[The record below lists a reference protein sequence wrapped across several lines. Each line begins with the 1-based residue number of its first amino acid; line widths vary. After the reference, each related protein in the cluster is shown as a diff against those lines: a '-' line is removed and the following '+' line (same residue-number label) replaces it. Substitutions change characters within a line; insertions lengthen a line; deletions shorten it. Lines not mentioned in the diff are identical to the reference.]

1 MSSVAR
7 CWTHIASLQRLPAL
21 QSGCSVPLEPYPW
34 PENFVKITPMLQQYL
49 DAKERY
55 PDTLLFFRMGDF
67 YEMFFEDAVTASRVL
82 GLTLT
87 ARNKG
92 GDAEEVP
99 MAGVP
104 HHAAGHYISG
114 LIENGFAV
122 AICEQLEDPSQAK
135 GIVRRD
141 VVRVITP
148 GVVMDTDNLD
158 SRSSNYVAAIHV
170 GKETYGVAYL
180 DVSTGRFHVTEA
192 ATLTELSSEIGRIEP
207 REILVND
214 VEGAAQFEGLW
225 PASFV
230 RRRDSSYF
238 DVRNLFKAAKDA
250 IRLEREMA
258 ADGFF
263 LDRKAMELL
272 LGDVADFGFRDP
284 ERVRSSAVAALRYVV
299 DTQRGVPS
307 HLRPAEP
314 YHLREFLIVDAST
327 KANLE
332 LTETLMG
339 GKRSGSLLS
348 VIDKTLTSMGG
359 RALRHWLNYPLVAP
373 DAINA
378 RLDAVEELTKRTA
391 WREDFRTCLEGVY
404 DIERLCGR
412 ISAGTANARDV
423 RSLLSTLD
431 SIEPIKRELAGAESP
446 LMKRLDQGIDLF
458 EDMRSRVSSALVES
472 PPVTLTEGGMFKRG
486 FDPELDELIELS
498 ENGKDWIL
506 RFEQR
511 ERDRTQI
518 SSLKVRYNKV
528 FGYYIEITRANLEST
543 PADYIRKQT
552 LANAERYFTPELKE
566 MEDKILGA
574 EDKRK
579 SLEYKLFEALRDEIG
594 QHVGALMSTAQ
605 KLAELDVLVGFAEL
619 AVRHDYIRP
628 IVDDGPAVE
637 IEQGRHPVVEHTLTE
652 GRFVPN
658 NVALGGDHPFLQ
670 IITGP
675 NMAGKSTI
683 IRQVALIV
691 LMAQMGSFVPAVSA
705 HIGVVDKIFSRVGAS
720 DNLARG
726 QSTFMVEMTETSHIL
741 NNATARSLIILDE
754 IGRGTS
760 TFDGLSIAWA
770 VAEYLHDVVRAKTMF
785 ATHYHE
791 LTELVRTLDGAENLS
806 IAVKEW
812 QDDIIFLRKLVRG
825 EANRSY
831 GIQVGRLAGLPQTV
845 VNRAKEVL
853 QNLESVQF
861 DERGVP
867 LAGRHAGR
875 APEVTRRNNPDQLTL
890 FGGAAL
896 TPGQE
901 AVLQSLREV
910 NVESLTPLQALN
922 LLAQLKQ
929 KVE

>member
-1 MSSVAR
+1 
-7 CWTHIASLQRLPAL
+7 
-21 QSGCSVPLEPYPW
+21 
-34 PENFVKITPMLQQYL
+34 MLQQYL

-55 PDTLLFFRMGDF
+55 PDTILFFRMGDF

-92 GDAEEVP
+92 DVDEVP

-104 HHAAGHYISG
+104 HHAASGYISG
-114 LIENGFAV
+114 LIESGFAV
-122 AICEQLEDPSQAK
+122 AICEQLEDPAQAK

-148 GVVMDTDNLD
+148 GVVMDTESLD
-158 SRSSNYVAAIHV
+158 ARASNYVAAIHM
-170 GKETYGVAYL
+170 GKDTYGVAYV

-192 ATLTELSSEIGRIEP
+192 ATLGELASEIGRIEP

-214 VEGAAQFEGLW
+214 VEAASALEGRW
-225 PASFV
+225 PGSFL
-230 RRRDSSYF
+230 RRRDAAFF
-238 DVRNLFKAAKDA
+238 DARNLYRAAQDA

-263 LDRKAMELL
+263 MDRKGIEALVTGFAEF
-272 LGDVADFGFRDP
+272 AFRDP
-284 ERVRSSAVAALRYVV
+284 ERVRGAAFAVLRYIV
-299 DTQRGVPS
+299 DTQRGIPS

-314 YHLREFLIVDAST
+314 YHIREFLIVDAST

-348 VIDKTLTSMGG
+348 VIDKTLTAMGG
-359 RALRHWLNYPLVAP
+359 RTLRHWLNYPLVNP
-373 DAINA
+373 DTIAS
-378 RLDAVEELTKRTA
+378 RLDAVDEIVKRTS
-391 WREDFRTCLEGVY
+391 WREDLRGHLANVY

-412 ISAGTANARDV
+412 ISSGTANARDL
-423 RSLLSTLD
+423 RSLLSTLGA
-431 SIEPIKRELAGAESP
+431 IEPIKHELNSATSKGLVKLNA
-446 LMKRLDQGIDLF
+446 GIDPF
-458 EDMRSRVSSALVES
+458 TEMRARVDGAIVDA
-472 PPVTLTEGGMFKRG
+472 PPVTLTEGGIFRRG
-486 FDPELDELIELS
+486 FDADLDELIELT

-506 RFEQR
+506 RFEQK
-511 ERDRTQI
+511 EKERTQI

-543 PADYIRKQT
+543 PDDYIRKQT

-579 SLEYKLFEALRDEIG
+579 SLEYRLFEALRAEVAG
-594 QHVGALMSTAQ
+594 HVAELMSSAQ
-605 KLAELDVLVGFAEL
+605 NLAELDVLVGFAEL
-619 AVRHDYIRP
+619 AVRHDYVRP
-628 IVDDGPAVE
+628 TVDSGDAIL
-637 IEQGRHPVVEHTLTE
+637 IEDGRHPVVERTLSE

-658 NVALGGDHPFLQ
+658 SVEIGGDEPFLQ

-675 NMAGKSTI
+675 NMAGKSTV
-683 IRQVALIV
+683 IRQVALIT
-691 LMAQMGSFVPAVSA
+691 LMAQMGSFVPASRA
-705 HIGVVDKIFSRVGAS
+705 HLGVVDKIFSRVGAS

-726 QSTFMVEMTETSHIL
+726 QSTFMVEMTETAHIL
-741 NNATARSLIILDE
+741 NNATRKSLIILDE

-770 VAEYLHDVVRAKTMF
+770 VAEHLHDVIGAKTMF

-791 LTELVRTLDGAENLS
+791 LTELVRTLEGAENLS

-812 QDDIIFLRKLVRG
+812 QDDIIFLRKVVRG
-825 EANRSY
+825 QANRSY
-831 GIQVGRLAGLPQTV
+831 GVQVGRLAGLPPTV
-845 VNRAKEVL
+845 VTRAKEVL
-853 QNLESVQF
+853 SNLESVQF

-875 APEVTRRNNPDQLTL
+875 APQVTLRNNPDQLTL
-890 FGGAAL
+890 FSGSAL
-896 TPGQE
+896 SPAQE
-901 AVLQSLREV
+901 AVIDSLKTTDV
-910 NVESLTPLQALN
+910 DALTPLQALN
-922 LLAQLKQ
+922 LLAELKQ
-929 KVE
+929 KLE